1 MSSGI
6 AKTTRAVA
14 AHQSALNSVIQKIQ
28 TLKEDLFTA
37 QSQSKTLQKNLQQTD
52 ISIGALAKNIQLTQ
66 TQLTEQKKLL
76 AQMTQQNDQYQS
88 QLEKQRTLLAAQ
100 IRSAYLLG
108 NQPYLKLL
116 LNQESPE
123 KFSRYANYYQYIN
136 RARLQ
141 AIQSIK
147 QLVIKINE
155 NETNIQQRTETLN
168 QTYQQQQQ
176 QKQDLRKKELQRKQ
190 LLDETNKKIQGKNE
204 QLNKLYE
211 DKTQLETVIKK
222 IAAQPVIT
230 RAPGKPF
237 RQMRGQLQWPVVG
250 RIIQHFNQPL
260 AQGRLHSTGILIKA
274 PAGQQVRAISSGK
287 VVFADW
293 LRGFGLL
300 TIIKHGDNYLSL
312 YGRNQSLYVKTGDTV
327 QAGQMI
333 ATVGNSGG
341 FQQNALYFEIRYKG
355 APSNPGLW
363 LRKA

>member
-1 MSSGI
+1 MRPTVKLFCLISLMLCMSSGI

-168 QTYQQQQQ
+168 QT
-176 QKQDLRKKELQRKQ
+176 
-190 LLDETNKKIQGKNE
+190 
-204 QLNKLYE
+204 
-211 DKTQLETVIKK
+211 
-222 IAAQPVIT
+222 
-230 RAPGKPF
+230 
-237 RQMRGQLQWPVVG
+237 
-250 RIIQHFNQPL
+250 
-260 AQGRLHSTGILIKA
+260 
-274 PAGQQVRAISSGK
+274 
-287 VVFADW
+287 
-293 LRGFGLL
+293 
-300 TIIKHGDNYLSL
+300 
-312 YGRNQSLYVKTGDTV
+312 
-327 QAGQMI
+327 
-333 ATVGNSGG
+333 
-341 FQQNALYFEIRYKG
+341 
-355 APSNPGLW
+355 
-363 LRKA
+363 